1 MPKVIC
7 DLYDFF
13 MFLKVKDDSYS
24 HKVWINLIRKNT
36 VQALGQWNSI
46 TIQIL
51 IYSKMCVCVGGRALG
66 KKQELLYSKCGHFIV
81 LNYAKGLY
89 NLQS

>member
-1 MPKVIC
+1 MT
-7 DLYDFF
+7 
-13 MFLKVKDDSYS
+13 
-24 HKVWINLIRKNT
+24 LILTKYELIWLEKNT

-51 IYSKMCVCVGGRALG
+51 IYSKMCVCVWRALG